1 MHGKALDGDHAF
13 AAEFRGQTLWILNFR
28 EIPMSF
34 LGIDVGTSATKV
46 LVLNA
51 NGTIAGTAESPHDLL
66 TPKPGWTEQR
76 PEQWWAASV
85 KAARAALKK
94 ARVRA
99 DQVHAIGLSGQMHGS
114 VFLDKNGKVLRPAL
128 LWNDQRTA
136 EQCAKIERLAGGRS
150 ELIAMVSNPALTGFT
165 APKILWLR
173 EYEPKKFERCKHVLL
188 PKDYIRYRLTHD
200 YVSEVSDASGTL
212 LLDVKNRTWHAKLLS
227 RLQLDPD
234 LLPALVESQHITGE
248 LSDEAAGELGLKA
261 GIPVV
266 GGAGD
271 QAAGAVGTGV
281 VLPGLVSAS
290 MGTSGVIFAT
300 SGQPQTDPF
309 GRVHTMCHAI
319 PDTWCV
325 FGCMLSAGGSLQW
338 LRNTLFAS
346 EMARAKRGWDP
357 GTLYPQMIEEAQIAS
372 PGSENLL
379 FLPYLTGERCPHADP
394 HATAAFVGLTAR
406 HARRHLIRACLEGI
420 TFGMREQIQIFR
432 ELQIPISQVRASGG
446 GARSEFWRQLQ
457 ADMYNAPVVTIN
469 VHEGAALGAAILA
482 AVGAGHFNSVPE
494 AAKALIAIQTRS
506 TPNKKLAAFY
516 ADYYKKYA
524 ALYPT
529 LKPTFN
535 V

>member
-1 MHGKALDGDHAF
+1 MG
-13 AAEFRGQTLWILNFR
+13 
-28 EIPMSF
+28 F
-34 LGIDVGTSATKV
+34 LGIDIGTSATKV

-51 NGTIAGTAESPHDLL
+51 NGKIIATAESPHDLL
-66 TPKPGWTEQR
+66 TPKPGWTEQH
-76 PEQWWAASV
+76 PEQWWAATV
-85 KAARAALKK
+85 KATRAAMKK
-94 ARVRA
+94 ARLRA
-99 DQVHAIGLSGQMHGS
+99 DQIHAIGLSGQMHGS
-114 VFLDKNGKVLRPAL
+114 VFLDKSGKVLRPAL

-136 EQCAKIERLAGGRS
+136 AQCQQIEQLAGGRS
-150 ELIAMVSNPALTGFT
+150 KLIDMASNPALTGFT

-173 EYEPKKFERCKHVLL
+173 DNEPKKFERCKQVLL
-188 PKDYIRYRLTHD
+188 PKDYIRYRLTND
-200 YVSEVSDASGTL
+200 YVGEVSDASGTL
-212 LLDVKNRTWHAKLLS
+212 LLDVKNRKWHAELLS
-227 RLQLDPD
+227 KLQLDAD

-248 LSDEAAGELGLKA
+248 LTDEAAKELGLKA

-300 SGQPQTDPF
+300 SSQPQTDPR

-338 LRNTLFAS
+338 LRNTLFAD
-346 EMARAKRGWDP
+346 AVAKAKDP
-357 GTLYPQMIEEAQIAS
+357 GSLYRQMIAEAQAVS

-379 FLPYLTGERCPHADP
+379 FAPYLTGERCPHADP
-394 HATAAFVGLTAR
+394 AATAAFVGLTAR
-406 HARRHLIRACLEGI
+406 HNRKHLIRACLEGI
-420 TFGMREQIQIFR
+420 TFGMREQIEIFR
-432 ELQIPISQVRASGG
+432 ELQIPITQVRASGG

-482 AVGAGHFNSVPE
+482 AVGAGHYNSVPE
-494 AAKALIAIQTRS
+494 ATKALIAIQTRS
-506 TPNKKLAAFY
+506 TPNKKSAAFY
-516 ADYYKKYA
+516 AEHYKKYA
-524 ALYPT
+524 ALYPA
-529 LKPTFN
+529 LMKG
-535 V
+535 